1 MNVPYSVH
9 EINPFCIQ
17 AMAEH
22 RALRCSFESIKR
34 VLKKAAESDADKR
47 AALAE
52 VADKISA
59 FQAALADHFRREE
72 CGGCLEEAV
81 IRSPALAPEADKLLA
96 EHAELSAMIE
106 QLRADA
112 ARSAEPAEAW
122 KKLAADYS
130 RFEVYWLRHEAAED
144 SLLQKAFNE
153 DFGNS

>member
-22 RALRCSFESIKR
+22 RALRGSFASIKG
-34 VLKKAAESDADKR
+34 LLNKAAESDADKR

-52 VADKISA
+52 VAGKISQ
-59 FQAALADHFRREE
+59 FQAALTDHFRREE
-72 CGGCLEEAV
+72 RGGCLEEAV
-81 IRSPALAPEADKLLA
+81 IRSPALAPEADRLLA
-96 EHAELSAMIE
+96 EHVELSDMVE

-112 ARSAEPAEAW
+112 AGSISPAEAW
-122 KKLAADYS
+122 HKLAADYAQ
-130 RFEVYWLRHEAAED
+130 FEVYWLRHEAAED